1 MLSLNEKLSAAQL
14 LRLHCL
20 YFICERKS
28 YARKNY
34 ATLEINLKCG
44 RSLSAHVLFKHGEKY
59 YIIPAYHCCGLRTP
73 RRRQGTT
80 RSVFQGD
87 RTQISRETG
96 GDLGREIWR
105 TLLHSL
111 LTASEGPFNA
121 GVV

>member
-1 MLSLNEKLSAAQL
+1 MLSLNEELSAVQL

-20 YFICERKS
+20 YFICERKF

-87 RTQISRETG
+87 RTQISREAG
-96 GDLGREIWR
+96 GTWAVKYGGLSY
-105 TLLHSL
+105 TLY
-111 LTASEGPFNA
+111 
-121 GVV
+121 

>member
-20 YFICERKS
+20 YFICERKF

-80 RSVFQGD
+80 QSVFQGD
-87 RTQISRETG
+87 RTQISREAG
-96 GDLGREIWR
+96 GDLSREIWR

-111 LTASEGPFNA
+111 LTTNEGPFNA

>member
-1 MLSLNEKLSAAQL
+1 MGEVLALMYNLNTA
-14 LRLHCL
+14 
-20 YFICERKS
+20 KS
-28 YARKNY
+28 TIFN
-34 ATLEINLKCG
+34 
-44 RSLSAHVLFKHGEKY
+44 
-59 YIIPAYHCCGLRTP
+59 IPAYHCCGLRTP

-87 RTQISRETG
+87 RTQISREAG

-111 LTASEGPFNA
+111 LTANEEPFNA